1 MRSFTKM
8 FSIAAL
14 LMAWPAFGE
23 DAEQDQSDVVAEDP
37 PGSHNELE
45 PLKIEFG
52 RLSALCLHP
61 GGNLLAGDAESKEIK
76 VIDPQGKQVD
86 TFKLTLE
93 PYAIDVAADGTI
105 YCGGHDRLAMLDAG
119 GKALKTAQIVEG
131 AEPPQPEQRPKDE
144 PPKDEP
150 PKDQTQHDESEHKRP
165 PRTPRTPRVSGIA
178 VSGNDVFVA
187 FGSGW
192 SLRSKSKLF
201 RFDRQLGNS
210 KMIVEGLRGCCQRCD
225 ITARDGVLY
234 VAENAAFRVTRL
246 DREGNELSKWGS
258 RDRKAIEGFGACCNP
273 MNVCFDS
280 DGVLYTAESGPG
292 RVKRYST
299 DGEFLSL
306 VGHAGVDRFDRAG
319 HFASTCSNIAIA
331 VTGDGKRVYVM
342 DYRNNL
348 IRVLQK

>member
-1 MRSFTKM
+1 MRGFWKM
-8 FSIAAL
+8 LSIVAL

-23 DAEQDQSDVVAEDP
+23 GTRQDQSDAAAEDP

-61 GGNLLAGDAESKEIK
+61 SGNLLAGDAEAKEIK

-86 TFKLTLE
+86 TFKLALG

-119 GKALKTAQIVEG
+119 GKVLKTTRIVENTKP
-131 AEPPQPEQRPKDE
+131 ARPEQRPRDE
-144 PPKDEP
+144 PPN
-150 PKDQTQHDESEHKRP
+150 DQTQHDELEHKRP
-165 PRTPRTPRVSGIA
+165 RRTPRTPRVSGIA
-178 VSGNDVFVA
+178 VSGDDVFVA

-201 RFDRQLGNS
+201 RFDRQLDNS
-210 KMIVEGLRGCCQRCD
+210 KMIAEGLRGCCQRCD
-225 ITARDGVLY
+225 ITASDGVLY

-246 DREGNELSKWGS
+246 DREGNVLSKWGS

-273 MNVCFDS
+273 MNVCL
-280 DGVLYTAESGPG
+280 GPEGAIYTAESGLG
-292 RVKRYST
+292 RIKRYT
-299 DGEFLSL
+299 AGGKLLDL
-306 VGHAGVDRFDRAG
+306 VGYVGVTRFTRAG
-319 HFASTCSNIAIA
+319 HLAAACSNIAVDA
-331 VTGDGKRVYVM
+331 TPDGQRVFVM
-342 DYRNNL
+342 DYTNNL
-348 IRVLQK
+348 VRVLQKK

>member
-1 MRSFTKM
+1 MRSSWKTL
-8 FSIAAL
+8 SIAAL
-14 LMAWPAFGE
+14 LMGWPAFGE
-23 DAEQDQSDVVAEDP
+23 HAKQDQSDAVAEDP

-61 GGNLLAGDAESKEIK
+61 SGNLLAGDAESKEIK

-86 TFKLTLE
+86 TFKLALE

-119 GKALKTAQIVEG
+119 GKVLKTAQIVEDTES
-131 AEPPQPEQRPKDE
+131 ARPDQ

-150 PKDQTQHDESEHKRP
+150 PKDQTRHDESEHKRP
-165 PRTPRTPRVSGIA
+165 RRTSRAPRVSGIA
-178 VSGNDVFVA
+178 VSGDDVFVA

-192 SLRSKSKLF
+192 SLRSKSTLF
-201 RFDRQLGNS
+201 RFDRQLDNS
-210 KMIVEGLRGCCQRCD
+210 KMVAEGLRGCCQRCD
-225 ITARDGVLY
+225 ITASDGVLY
-234 VAENAAFRVTRL
+234 VAENAAFRVTRF
-246 DREGNELSKWGS
+246 DREGNVLSKWGS
-258 RDRKAIEGFGACCNP
+258 RDRKSIEGFGACCNP
-273 MNVCFDS
+273 MNICFDS

-299 DGEFLSL
+299 EGEFLGL
-306 VGHAGVDRFDRAG
+306 VGHAGVDRFDRAS